1 MIIRNIFST
10 IYLYLSKHKVL
21 FFSILIA
28 IFAGILF
35 LVSQIR
41 LEEDIIRI
49 LPKTNK
55 AEHANYVFQ
64 NLNSSDKIIV
74 KIESANSSEFD
85 NTDEL
90 IHRAELLSDSLQPLV
105 NQNLI
110 KEVFY
115 KIDPSQ
121 MMEVMNF
128 LFDNIPYFMEEEDY
142 QRLDTLL
149 SREAISHTLSENKK
163 MLTSPMGMIYRD
175 ALLKDPLHLSN
186 SILKQINGFRLE
198 NQYKTYDGYIFDKDM
213 KCLLMFITPT
223 NPSTETSLN
232 KELIKKLDKII
243 LKVSDSSL
251 KMNPDDHHSEVN
263 ISYFGSVAVAVS
275 NAQQIKKDSFLSI
288 AIALILII
296 LILFFYFKD
305 YRLIL
310 LLLLPVVFGG
320 LFALAALFLIKGAIS
335 AIALGT
341 GSIILGIAINY
352 SLHFLIHYKE
362 ELSVEKT
369 LKEIAFPLLVGSITT
384 ITAFGTLLFL
394 NSELLEDFGL
404 FAAFTLIGTLIF
416 TLIFLPQLIPHNS
429 NPISNIRNNSIWSK
443 IANYSFENNFYVI
456 AIIFVLSIIFSFFS
470 NKVKF
475 EDDFSKINYMTKEQR
490 SALKE
495 LSGATN
501 LSQKLTYFANTAP
514 DLDQAIDLFEDSKSE
529 LDSLQSSGIIKSY
542 SGIGHLLPSINM
554 QKNKIE
560 RWNQF
565 WENRKKSTQEI
576 ILEEGEKLGFT
587 DNSFSSFTELLD
599 KDFKVEPKTY
609 FSTLTNS
616 FLKEYIID
624 KEGKAAVVTMIYS
637 SPENSNLISEK
648 LENTNSGF
656 CFDTTTLTKTL
667 LSDLT
672 ANFNYMLWICGF
684 IVLLFL
690 IISFGRIEISL
701 ISFFPMCI
709 AFIWILGI
717 MGIFDIHFNIIN
729 IILATFI
736 FGIGDD
742 YSIFIMEGLIF
753 EYTYR
758 KKMLK
763 TYKTAVILSAITLFI
778 GIGSLIFAKHPAMFS
793 LAQVTIIGMISVVVI
808 AYTVAPF
815 IFKLVTQKK
824 GKFRLMPI
832 TFVNFTKSFIS
843 FSVFFIG
850 SIIITLLGIC
860 IMPFG
865 FKSKKNKQ
873 IFHQCIFFIFKF
885 LSKIIPQVSCNIIN
899 DKDEKFE
906 KPSII
911 ISNHQSH
918 LDLLYLLMLSPKILA
933 LTNERVWKSP
943 FYGWILRFADYIPIS
958 NGIEDNVDKISKFI
972 NDGYSVLI
980 FPEGTRSENCSIL
993 RFHQG
998 AFYLAE
1004 QLKLDILPILVH
1016 GIGHTLPKTE
1026 FMLRKGSVTIKI
1038 MDRIRPNNVEL
1049 RQFDTVYKI
1058 SNAVRNYYKIEY
1070 QKLVDKL
1077 ETPEYF
1083 QDLVLHNYVYKGV
1096 EIELKARKNLK
1107 KIKKLEALLYSLPEK
1122 SKILLRNCGQGEFS
1136 LLAALSR
1143 KNINFYASDDSADNI
1158 EIAKNCISIPSN
1170 LHYIENDTY
1179 IDDYALTIDL
1189 KSLMI

>member
-10 IYLYLSKHKVL
+10 IYLYFLKHKVL
-21 FFSILIA
+21 FFSILVA
-28 IFAGILF
+28 LFAGIIF
-35 LVSQIR
+35 LVSHIR

-64 NLNSSDKIIV
+64 NLNSSDKIII
-74 KIESANSSEFD
+74 KIESVNSSGFD

-90 IHRAELLSDSLQPLV
+90 IHKAELLSDSLQQLV

-142 QRLDTLL
+142 QRLDTIL
-149 SREAISHTLSENKK
+149 SRKEISHILSDNKK

-186 SILKQINGFRLE
+186 SILNQINGFRLE

-232 KELIKKLDKII
+232 KELIKKLDEII
-243 LKVSDSSL
+243 LKASDSSL
-251 KMNPDDHHSEVN
+251 NINPDNHVSEVN

-275 NAQQIKKDSFLSI
+275 NAQQIKKDSYISI

-305 YRLIL
+305 YRLIF

-320 LFALAALFLIKGAIS
+320 LFSLAALFLIKGAIS

-429 NPISNIRNNSIWSK
+429 NPVSKIKNNSIWSK
-443 IANYSFENNFYVI
+443 IANYSFENNLYVI
-456 AIIFVLSIIFSFFS
+456 AIIFVLSILFSFFS

-501 LSQKLTYFANTAP
+501 LSQKLTYYANSAT
-514 DLDQAIDLFEDSKSE
+514 DLDQAIDLFNDSQTE
-529 LDSLQSSGIIKSY
+529 LDSLQSNGIIKSY
-542 SGIGHLLPSINM
+542 SGIGNLLPSISM

-565 WENRKKSTQEI
+565 WEKRKTSTQQI
-576 ILEEGEKLGFT
+576 ILEEGKKLGFT

-599 KDFKVEPKTY
+599 KDFKVEPKSY

-637 SPENSNLISEK
+637 SPENSDLISEK
-648 LENTNSGF
+648 LEKNNTGF

-672 ANFNYMLWICGF
+672 ANFNYMIWICGF

-793 LAQVTIIGMISVVVI
+793 LAQVTIIGMISVVII

-832 TFVNFTKSFIS
+832 TLVNFTKSFIA
-843 FSVFFIG
+843 FFIFFIG
-850 SIIITLLGIC
+850 SILLTLLGIF
-860 IMPFG
+860 ILFFG
-865 FKSKKNKQ
+865 FKSKKSKLL
-873 IFHQCIFFIFKF
+873 FHQFISNTFKLF
-885 LSKIIPQVSCNIIN
+885 SKIIPQVSCKIIN
-899 DKDEKFE
+899 EIDEKFE
-906 KPSII
+906 TPSII

-933 LTNERVWKSP
+933 LTNEKVWKSP

-958 NGIEDNVDKISKFI
+958 NGIENNVDKISKFV
-972 NDGYSVLI
+972 NDGYSILI
-980 FPEGTRSENCSIL
+980 FPEGTRSEDCSIL

-1004 QLKLDILPILVH
+1004 KLKLDILPIIVH
-1016 GIGHTLPKTE
+1016 GIGHILPKTE

-1038 MDRIRPNNVEL
+1038 MDRIRPNNVEF
-1049 RQFDTVYKI
+1049 RQFDQVYKI
-1058 SNAVRNYYKIEY
+1058 ANTVRKHYEIEY
-1070 QKLVDKL
+1070 QKMVEKL

-1083 QDLVLHNYVYKGV
+1083 QDLVFHNYVYKGV

-1107 KIKKLEALLYSLPEK
+1107 KIKKLNTLLYSLPEK
-1122 SKILLRNCGQGEFS
+1122 SKVLLRNCGQGELS
-1136 LLAALSR
+1136 LISALSR
-1143 KNINFYASDDSADNI
+1143 KNIIFYASDDYAENI
-1158 EIAKNCISIPSN
+1158 EIAKNCVSIPSN
-1170 LHYIENDTY
+1170 LHYIENDNY
-1179 IDDYALTIDL
+1179 INDYALTIDL
-1189 KSLMI
+1189 QSMII